1 MRGST
6 QTVFTGD
13 LVWKDGRT
21 DIFPP
26 ILRAHSGWW
35 YRPETV
41 KGKKTFGMG
50 SKGHEAAEQFH
61 HKMFY
66 DALQRHP
73 NQHPVKIGRPHKSNE
88 MRVTNGAVCYLAYTH
103 PVYGDIHLIF
113 TAYAGGYGRR
123 QSSISYELSMHRLLA
138 VITLGETPQVWNK
151 NARVFSH
158 RQEIETQ
165 DIEAEIQRFQ
175 KDPWRVVTTKLKIP
189 QELMEALQPPDDL
202 VEARIEFSEEP
213 TTYENGITTYA
224 SRALRHYLGTE
235 VRKITRDSMKQLTEL
250 GEALK
255 YFGVQFNVRQTYSYG
270 GEPNT
275 ITGLDITIPPSKEK
289 GNEEGH
295 SISIKADGV
304 TVDCGYVRQ
313 EQRYHQYEI
322 EQAKQLLAD
331 KAFDVFEDFEYE
343 RKE

>member
-1 MRGST
+1 MPT
-6 QTVFTGD
+6 QDGGTGPRQS
-13 LVWKDGRT
+13 KARK
-21 DIFPP
+21 P
-26 ILRAHSGWW
+26 SGW
-35 YRPETV
+35 
-41 KGKKTFGMG
+41 
-50 SKGHEAAEQFH
+50 AAKVTKQQNSFITRL
-61 HKMFY
+61 FY

-73 NQHPVKIGRPHKSNE
+73 NQHPVKIGHPHKSNE

-202 VEARIEFSEEP
+202 VEARIEFERRTHHLRERDNHLRVQGAP
-213 TTYENGITTYA
+213 ALPGHRGAQDHPGQHEA
-224 SRALRHYLGTE
+224 AHRAG
-235 VRKITRDSMKQLTEL
+235 
-250 GEALK
+250 
-255 YFGVQFNVRQTYSYG
+255 
-270 GEPNT
+270 
-275 ITGLDITIPPSKEK
+275 
-289 GNEEGH
+289 
-295 SISIKADGV
+295 
-304 TVDCGYVRQ
+304 
-313 EQRYHQYEI
+313 
-322 EQAKQLLAD
+322 
-331 KAFDVFEDFEYE
+331 
-343 RKE
+343 